1 MNPPP
6 KKKKKADTFEE
17 EMEDRGYYASLKRLE
32 VVFFFPI
39 KWRRKDSPLELN
51 DLEMFVCVDV
61 DPE

>member
-1 MNPPP
+1 
-6 KKKKKADTFEE
+6 
-17 EMEDRGYYASLKRLE
+17 MEDRGYYASLKRLE